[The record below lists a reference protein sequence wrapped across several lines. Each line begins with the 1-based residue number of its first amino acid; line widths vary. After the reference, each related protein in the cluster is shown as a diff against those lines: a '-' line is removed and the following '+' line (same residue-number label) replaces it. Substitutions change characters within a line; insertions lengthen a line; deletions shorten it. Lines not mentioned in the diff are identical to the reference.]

1 MKKIGMENEET
12 YQKTME
18 VVLSE
23 LGVKVNQIQEKA
35 ERLGG
40 EVKTEF
46 NKWKEELSLK
56 QGLATERLDNLKY
69 VTGDIWK
76 SLTEGFENSIAD
88 LKESIEKALPKIE
101 TTFVI
106 NPAIT

>member
-1 MKKIGMENEET
+1 MKKIGSENEET

-18 VVLSE
+18 AHLSE
-23 LGVKVNQIQEKA
+23 LVGKVSQFQERAEKVGGDVKA
-35 ERLGG
+35 
-40 EVKTEF
+40 EF
-46 NKWKEELSLK
+46 NKWKEELSVK
-56 QGLATERLDNLKY
+56 QGLAAERLDNLKY

-76 SLTEGFENSIAD
+76 NLREGFENSTAD

-101 TTFVI
+101 EAFVI

>member
-1 MKKIGMENEET
+1 MKRIGVENEET

-18 VVLSE
+18 ADLE
-23 LGVKVNQIQEKA
+23 KLGARVNEIQEKA

-40 EVKTEF
+40 EAKAEF
-46 NKWKEELSLK
+46 NKWKEELGLK

-76 SLTEGFENSIAD
+76 NLREGFEKSAAD
-88 LKESIEKALPKIE
+88 LKESIERALPKIE
-101 TTFVI
+101 STLVI
-106 NPAIT
+106 NPAIA